1 MPQGGPGIRVLPCQC
16 FRHAELSQELSLAQE
31 ACGGRL
37 SRALAANS
45 ISPVDPEDGECGTR
59 AQGNHA
65 LSHPFEQR
73 THCELGDSD
82 PFNPHRNAAASY
94 ISRQSPLT
102 REASG
107 AYRAHRQTVGS
118 GSQTAP
124 EDDACSACAQGCA
137 LRRRVRRGIH
147 HERATTM
154 PQPSART
161 SAKRAGPLSLVLSM
175 EQPYTCCS

>member
-82 PFNPHRNAAASY
+82 PFNPHRNAAASCRY
-94 ISRQSPLT
+94 FAPITAYSGGIRRISRAQADSRLGIADCARGRRVQCVCSRLRSSP
-102 REASG
+102 
-107 AYRAHRQTVGS
+107 S
-118 GSQTAP
+118 GS
-124 EDDACSACAQGCA
+124 
-137 LRRRVRRGIH
+137 
-147 HERATTM
+147 
-154 PQPSART
+154 
-161 SAKRAGPLSLVLSM
+161 AGHSS
-175 EQPYTCCS
+175 